1 MGKYDFV
8 SEGLIGTLDPLL
20 GHDHLGHRAVLHAG
34 AASRAQ
40 IFDDAAGP
48 FSDFY
53 LEFTRGS
60 FNGFNV
66 RVGDKLDVQVPAD
79 LDQFG

>member
-1 MGKYDFV
+1 V
-8 SEGLIGTLDPLL
+8 SEGSIGAVDPLL
-20 GHDHLGHRAVLHAG
+20 GHDHLGYRAVLNAG

-40 IFDDAAGP
+40 IFNDAASP

-66 RVGDKLDVQVPAD
+66 RVGDELDVQVPAD